1 MGSEGWGVRVRGDR
15 DKLGWLPEKSRG
27 GTVATHISESLA
39 SFTSSGRTTFL
50 TCFSST
56 LRIISCKE
64 QNMQPCFQTLKSYS
78 EVEVETHEPHSQAT
92 HFDKGE
98 SLGMSLQE
106 LHSGVQKCNPNV
118 KLYYLPHI
126 FNFTSFQSPL
136 DETGNELSIKCVS
149 ISSWDEALMACSK
162 YRTVQ
167 ILL

>member
-1 MGSEGWGVRVRGDR
+1 MGSEGWGVRVRVRGDR

-98 SLGMSLQE
+98 SLGMSYKSYTQE
-106 LHSGVQKCNPNV
+106 FRNV
-118 KLYYLPHI
+118 ILMSSCTICL
-126 FNFTSFQSPL
+126 
-136 DETGNELSIKCVS
+136 
-149 ISSWDEALMACSK
+149 ISSTSPHSNPHWMRLGMS
-162 YRTVQ
+162 
-167 ILL
+167 